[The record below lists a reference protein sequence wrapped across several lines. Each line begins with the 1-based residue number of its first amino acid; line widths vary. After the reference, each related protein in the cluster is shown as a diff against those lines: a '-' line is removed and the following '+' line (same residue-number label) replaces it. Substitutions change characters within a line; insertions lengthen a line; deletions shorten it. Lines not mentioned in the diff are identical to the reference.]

1 MEKTNTITVSRATA
15 EKYKKLL
22 AIDDISVLED
32 EELEELGIVK
42 DTTLF
47 CEGIEFKDKK
57 YAELKVCAGS
67 QNLWAEMVWF
77 KKTGERNGVPVYEE
91 ACCSDAVFDGIEGLW
106 ECALGKKYNVNVVIE
121 D

>member
-32 EELEELGIVK
+32 EELEKLGIVK

-47 CEGIEFKDKK
+47 REGIEFKDKK

-77 KKTGERNGVPVYEE
+77 DENGCEI
-91 ACCSDAVFDGIEGLW
+91 ACSEAVFDGIVGLW
-106 ECALGKKYNVNVVIE
+106 EYALDAKYNVNVVIE

>member
-32 EELEELGIVK
+32 EELEKLGIVK

-47 CEGIEFKDKK
+47 REGIEFKDKK
-57 YAELKVCAGS
+57 YAELKVHGIRR
-67 QNLWAEMVWF
+67 
-77 KKTGERNGVPVYEE
+77 GET
-91 ACCSDAVFDGIEGLW
+91 AQAVFMRGWRGRQREVQELLQKSEQGDAEVL
-106 ECALGKKYNVNVVIE
+106 
-121 D
+121 